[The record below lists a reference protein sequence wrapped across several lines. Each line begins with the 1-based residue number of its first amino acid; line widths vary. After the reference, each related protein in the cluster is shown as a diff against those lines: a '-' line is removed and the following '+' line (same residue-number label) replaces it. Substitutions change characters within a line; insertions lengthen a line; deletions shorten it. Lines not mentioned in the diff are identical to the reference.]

1 MRRRRFYALATLPR
15 KAATIITACIFIWL
29 IAATAHAQFNWVTAN
44 QGTFQWDAVTVD
56 GDGDPFLPGTHV
68 EYTSYYVNSLADPT
82 KANPIVVEQTTL
94 LKSTVTFPGKG
105 RFWVGVTAHLV
116 DDGSGEILET
126 SEFAWS
132 DVPENCENGATFG
145 FQLFATMPTPGGME
159 IPTP

>member
-1 MRRRRFYALATLPR
+1 MKKFLVVFVLV
-15 KAATIITACIFIWL
+15 AAFAFL
-29 IAATAHAQFNWVTAN
+29 MVGHAHAQFNWVTAN

-68 EYTSYYVNSLADPT
+68 EYTSYFVNSLADPT
-82 KANPIVVEQTTL
+82 KASPIVVEQTTL
-94 LKSTVTFPGKG
+94 LQSTVTFPGKG

-132 DVPENCENGATFG
+132 DVPENCEGGNTFG

>member
-1 MRRRRFYALATLPR
+1 LSR
-15 KAATIITACIFIWL
+15 KVATIITATFILIL

-82 KANPIVVEQTTL
+82 KANPIVVERTTVIQ
-94 LKSTVTFPGKG
+94 STVTFPGKG
-105 RFWVGVTAHLV
+105 RYWVGVTAHLV

-132 DVPENCENGATFG
+132 DVPENCENGVTFG
-145 FQLFATMPTPGGME
+145 FQLFATMPTPGGMG